1 MQKKLVN
8 AENLIG
14 PPVTRDEYT
23 RKILRRRLFR
33 ELGLS
38 PIGYTDRT
46 NSTLNKKCRNPFSTI
61 YKTEKEFLQAKLKA
75 LDYLTNNQDVPTE
88 LYNNIVNTLKELE
101 PIYGDKYNYL

>member
-8 AENLIG
+8 IENLID
-14 PPVTRDEYT
+14 PPVTRDEYN
-23 RKILRRRLFR
+23 RKMLRRKLFR

-38 PIGYTDRT
+38 PIGYTDRN
-46 NSTLNKKCRNPFSTI
+46 NSIIKAKNPFSTI
-61 YKTEKEFLQAKLKA
+61 YKTEKEFLEAKLKA

-88 LYNNIVNTLKELE
+88 LYNNIVDTLKELE